1 MLLIKNAK
9 VHTVTQGVIEN
20 GSVLIEGKR
29 IKKVSNEPLEVDLS
43 KTKII
48 DAQGKMLFPSFIDA
62 HTHLGTFPLEGTEM
76 DADGNEMTNPATPG
90 LRAIDSINP
99 YDPAFKEA
107 FETGYEIVFTGA
119 GSGNVIGGL
128 SITMKTYG
136 NIVDEMVIKNP
147 AGLKCAF
154 GENPK
159 RVYSSKNQI
168 PTTRMGTAK
177 VFRETLYKGKNYYEK
192 KKNGEKVDFDL
203 NMESLFLVFDHRIPL
218 RIHSHRADDIVTAIR
233 IAKHEFGLDVVIEHG
248 TDSAKIRDFLAKENV
263 PVILGPI
270 LDVSP
275 KVETKPNSFENPKK
289 LVEAG
294 VKVALMTDHP
304 VVSIGYALIQAGLVA
319 YEGKLG
325 FDETLKLITINP
337 AQILG
342 IDSDYGSIEEGK
354 IANLVMFDR
363 NPFSVLSKADTVLLE
378 GEVIIEGGKYV

>member
-1 MLLIKNAK
+1 MILIKNAK
-9 VHTVTQGVIEN
+9 VFTVTNGVIEN
-20 GSVLIEGKR
+20 GNVLIEGTR
-29 IKKVSNEPLEVDLS
+29 IKEVSQDPIQVEGSYEE
-43 KTKII
+43 I
-48 DAQGKMLFPSFIDA
+48 DAQGKLLFPSFIDA
-62 HTHLGTFPLEGTEM
+62 HTHLGTFSLEGTEM
-76 DADGNEMTNPATPG
+76 DEDGNEMTNPATPG

-107 FETGYEIVFTGA
+107 FESGYMIVFTGA

-128 SITMKTYG
+128 SVIMKTYG
-136 NIVDEMVIKNP
+136 NIVDEMIIRDP

-159 RVYSSKNQI
+159 RVYSSKNQL

-177 VFRETLYKGKNYYEK
+177 VFRETLYKAKNYYEK
-192 KKNGEKVDFDL
+192 KKKGEKVDFDL
-203 NMESLFLVFDHRIPL
+203 NLESLYLVFDHKIPL

-248 TDSAKIRDFLAKENV
+248 TDSARIRDFLAKENV

-275 KVETKPNSFENPKK
+275 KVETRSNSFENPRK

-319 YEGKLG
+319 YEGELG

-337 AQILG
+337 AQILN
-342 IDSDYGSIEEGK
+342 IDNDYGSIEKGK
-354 IANLVMFDR
+354 VANLVLYDT
-363 NPFSVLSKADTVLLE
+363 NPFSTLAKADTLILE
-378 GEVIIEGGKYV
+378 GNVVYKGGRYV